1 MRIDHIGYAI
11 QDLSADIGFFL
22 NLGYRLYQEALED
35 HERGVEICFLTDP
48 NGVKVELVAPMQ
60 EGSPIDA
67 WLQKN
72 GNSPYH
78 ICYESENLV
87 EDIALLKEKGFMVLR
102 SPQVAPAMNNRY
114 VSFLYSRSSGLIE
127 LVEKEREIQRS
138 RPDEIQHG

>member
-35 HERGVEICFLTDP
+35 HERGVKICFLTDP